1 MGRAQPI
8 SRPIG
13 REETHVN
20 RARTINRT
28 RQGYTLIE
36 VLMATALSL
45 MLMAGV
51 AGVIGTV
58 SESINDTRAL
68 LEKADQLRGT
78 REFLAGDLESATAPL
93 YLPPPLLPEANA
105 GYFQYTEGPFGP
117 LWLPGMV
124 FINADRGES
133 DTTVG
138 DIDDMLMFTVK
149 RKDRPFVGRVLQKR
163 APLSGETPDSNSP
176 DSVGDYVI
184 NRTADSFVAEVAWF
198 MRGRTLYRRV
208 LLVLPEFD
216 ADLRTDAREIQ
227 LLDDPTNDYPVIPQA
242 NEGYGFFANYDLSVR
257 FDTSNARLVANTL
270 ADLTKPENRFAHR
283 TRDIDSGGANRVA
296 GSFPFHPHFYRDY
309 SSGVAGEDTK
319 PGPAPRQ
326 ERTSWSMLGLP
337 TLRECSYYDSTTI
350 TNSWRAGGWLVP
362 VAPSGKLYDT
372 MTPSAMNS
380 NGQTDLWTEPHPW
393 AELDR
398 ATGTLTNAMSNI
410 RRVGEDIILT
420 NCIGF
425 DVKVWDPGAPII
437 EQTVGART
445 VTLLPGDP
453 GYLGAVGN
461 STWPGGAAGAPV
473 RVSHGAYA
481 DLNYMCRLGSQ
492 NWPGVADPT
501 DPFVREKIARPAY
514 WNLIRNNPNSNEL
527 EPWFYGA
534 GDYRSGLRGQPPDN
548 DTATWDNND
557 TTAVVGESYADVR
570 AWPLPSVYDTW
581 STHYESDGIN
591 QDNDGFIDEGIDAID
606 NPAIMTANDVYYGQH
621 QPGGTPNGVV
631 DDPTEY
637 ETSPPYPVPLRGI
650 QVKIRVYEPDSKK
663 IREVTLVQ
671 DFFPK

>member
-1 MGRAQPI
+1 M
-8 SRPIG
+8 
-13 REETHVN
+13 N
-20 RARTINRT
+20 RVRTINRT

-78 REFLAGDLESATAPL
+78 REFLARDLGDATAPL
-93 YLPPPLLPEANA
+93 YLPPPLRPEANA

-117 LWLPGMV
+117 LWMPGMV

-138 DIDDMLMFTVK
+138 DTDDMLMFTVK

-163 APLSGETPDSNSP
+163 APLPGETPDSNSP
-176 DSVGDYVI
+176 DGLGDYVI
-184 NRTADSFVAEVAWF
+184 NRTAESFVAEIAWF
-198 MRGRTLYRRV
+198 VRGRTLYRRV

-227 LLDDPTNDYPVIPQA
+227 LLDDPTNDFPVIAQA

-257 FDTSNARLVANTL
+257 FDPSNARLVANTL

-309 SSGVAGEDTK
+309 SSGVPGEDTK

-350 TNSWRAGGWLVP
+350 TNSWRAGGWLVT
-362 VAPSGKLYDT
+362 VAPIGKLYDT

-380 NGQTDLWTEPHPW
+380 NGQTDLWAEPHPW

-398 ATGTLTNAMSNI
+398 ATGTLANAMSNI

-453 GYLGAVGN
+453 GYLAAVAN

-473 RVSHGAYA
+473 RVSYGAYA
-481 DLNYMCRLGSQ
+481 DLNYMCRMGPQ
-492 NWPGVADPT
+492 NWPGVTDPT
-501 DPFVREKIARPAY
+501 NTFVREKLARPAY
-514 WNLIRNNPNSNEL
+514 WNLIRNNPNSNEP

-557 TTAVVGESYADVR
+557 TAVVGESYADVR

-591 QDNDGFIDEGIDAID
+591 QDNDGFTDEAIDAID
-606 NPAIMTANDVYYGQH
+606 NPAIMTANDDNYGQH
-621 QPGGTPNGVV
+621 QPVGMPNGVV
-631 DDPTEY
+631 DDPIEC